1 MAGRTE
7 RVNAK
12 DILDRV
18 DGIVFE
24 GDVVRGWIEQLER
37 RARGMLKAASTNRYF
52 DEEWQMEYRELSAAM
67 EALQRAARE
76 LELFRLAAA
85 KREGKDVEPV
95 VELGLVPALV
105 DADPDTRVQEDIEL
119 TERVA

>member
-37 RARGMLKAASTNRYF
+37 RARGTLRAASTNRYF
-52 DEEWQMEYRELSAAM
+52 DDEWKSEYQELSAAL
-67 EALQRAARE
+67 EALNHARE
-76 LELFRLAAA
+76 QLLVFKQAAA
-85 KREGKDVEPV
+85 KREGKLNEPFIDVEM
-95 VELGLVPALV
+95 
-105 DADPDTRVQEDIEL
+105 ADDEARAEK
-119 TERVA
+119 VA